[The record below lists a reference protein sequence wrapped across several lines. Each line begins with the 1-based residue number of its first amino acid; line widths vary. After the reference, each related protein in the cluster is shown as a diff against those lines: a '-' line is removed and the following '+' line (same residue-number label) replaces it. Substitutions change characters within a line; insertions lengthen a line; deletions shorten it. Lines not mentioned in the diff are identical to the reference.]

1 MTPNTIET
9 TVKTDV
15 AATKSWLL
23 LHERLIITVLV
34 LALVA
39 GFGYKIL
46 SHEAEKDQAAASAAQ
61 QALSIQQD
69 ENKQLAAQV
78 QASQQQ
84 TQALVAQLTA
94 QNAQLQQGI
103 QSRTVVLQTQ
113 QKAIQTLPVPD
124 VVNRWTELTGTDA
137 SQMTVTPDG
146 VSITPQAAR
155 DTVSQL
161 EEVPVLKANLADTQT
176 QVTNLT
182 TELTASTNL
191 NGLLTTQVSGLKVE
205 LADTKTADALTL
217 KAAKADARKG
227 KAKWFGIGYVAGW
240 ASAIA
245 VKIF

>member
-1 MTPNTIET
+1 MAQIQNLKDDLT
-9 TVKTDV
+9 T
-15 AATKSWLL
+15 TKSWLL
-23 LHERLIITVLV
+23 IHERLIITVLL
-34 LALVA
+34 LAV
-39 GFGYKIL
+39 GVFFVQTIL
-46 SHEAEKDQAAASAAQ
+46 SHQAEKDSRAATAAQ
-61 QALSIQQD
+61 QALSIQQE

-78 QASQQQ
+78 AQSAAQ
-84 TQALVAQLTA
+84 TQQLVAQLTA
-94 QNAQLQQGI
+94 ENAQLQQGI

-124 VVNRWTELTGTDA
+124 VVNRWNQLIGTDA

-182 TELTASTNL
+182 TELAASTDL

-205 LADTKTADALTL
+205 LTDTKTADAAVL
-217 KAAKADARKG
+217 KAEKANNRKG
-227 KAKWFGIGYVAGW
+227 HLKWFGAGYVAGW